1 MRVVRAP
8 ECSVRIVQ
16 AVFNEAKSE
25 IRMNGLYSDEF
36 EVKVGVYQGSAL
48 SPLIFIIALEALPK
62 EFRTGYSWELV
73 HVDDLT

>member
-1 MRVVRAP
+1 
-8 ECSVRIVQ
+8 
-16 AVFNEAKSE
+16 
-25 IRMNGLYSDEF
+25 MNGLYSDEF